1 MAVFGGTGFLGR
13 RIVSRL
19 AQAGAMVRVAV
30 RHPERAE
37 AGAISAGSG
46 RVAAVPADVR
56 DEASVTTAIAGVD
69 AVVNVVSAYVEKAGV
84 PTRPFTCRAPET

>member
-1 MAVFGGTGFLGR
+1 VTRLVTVFGGTGFLGR
-13 RIVSRL
+13 RIVSQL
-19 AQAGAMVRVAV
+19 AQEGVMVRVAV

-46 RVAAVPADVR
+46 RVVLVPADVR

-69 AVVNVVSAYVEKAGV
+69 AVVNSFP
-84 PTRPFTCRAPET
+84 PTWRKPG